1 MERVRVVIADDESVI
16 CMDLRE
22 MLANLGYLV
31 VGEAGDG
38 RSAVNLARELR
49 PDVVLMD
56 VKMPDMDGIDA
67 AKVLTEEHVAPV
79 VLLTAFSQRDLTQ
92 VIWGVLL
99 IAMGVL
105 LCVKEPYAVRLS
117 PGFTFLSFSRYFIAV
132 LLIAA
137 GGKKLYRLYFAKD
150 KEPSSEG

>member
-22 MLANLGYLV
+22 MLNNLGYLV

-56 VKMPDMDGIDA
+56 IKMPDMDGIEA
-67 AKVLTEEHVAPV
+67 ARILTEERIAPV
-79 VLLTAFSQRDLTQ
+79 VLLTAFSQRDLVERAKEAG
-92 VIWGVLL
+92 VIGYL
-99 IAMGVL
+99 
-105 LCVKEPYAVRLS
+105 VKPFRKQALPPRLRW
-117 PGFTFLSFSRYFIAV
+117 PFRAFLSFES
-132 LLIAA
+132 
-137 GGKKLYRLYFAKD
+137 
-150 KEPSSEG
+150 